1 MDAAPSVLFD
11 RENELRALESLA
23 RDAAGGSGG
32 VAVVDGPAGIGK
44 TALLRAIVRAA
55 PALGLQA
62 LEARAAEQE
71 RGFPFGVVRQLL
83 EPPVLAASAE
93 HRVALL

>member
-1 MDAAPSVLFD
+1 MDAAPLVLLE

-23 RDAAGGSGG
+23 RDAARGSGG
-32 VAVVDGPAGIGK
+32 GAVVDGPAGIGK

-55 PALGLQA
+55 PALGLHA

-83 EPPVLAASAE
+83 EPPVFAASAE